1 MANELPTNVSYGTVT
16 GRYLLAYADSS
27 DVGLNP
33 DGIAAGGE
41 ILFTPLVERLRDATS
56 TPPVTIIPKQ
66 VACTINVDGYLCGP
80 DGLSSVRLLAT
91 DDADLDVVGWLWQV
105 TYLLTDVEGSLIR
118 GIPTHTM
125 SLPGGTTVDL
135 ITIAPVAGLVG

>member
-33 DGIAAGGE
+33 DGVAAGGE

-80 DGLSSVRLLAT
+80 DGLPSVRLLAT
-91 DDADLDVVGWLWQV
+91 DDADWLWQV